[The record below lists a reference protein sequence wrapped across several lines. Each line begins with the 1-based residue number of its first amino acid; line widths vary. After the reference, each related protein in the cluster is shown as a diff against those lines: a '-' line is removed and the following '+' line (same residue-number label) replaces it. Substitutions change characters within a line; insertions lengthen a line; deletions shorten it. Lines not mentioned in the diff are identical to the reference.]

1 MENKKFANSKLNDQE
16 LEGVAG
22 GSAGTTA
29 EDSRFLNVLLA
40 GKPSQCDRYGAAR
53 IRLEDHDS
61 EIADAWKSVGVD
73 ATIHSGGPISSGR
86 ANTYKINGKEV
97 SHYEAMQHAMNVV
110 GKQMSR
116 EDWNW

>member
-1 MENKKFANSKLNDQE
+1 MDNKKLANSKLNDQE
-16 LEGVAG
+16 LEGVVG

-53 IRLEDHDS
+53 IRFEDHDS

-73 ATIHSGGPISSGR
+73 ATIHSGSLISSGW

-110 GKQMSR
+110 GKQLSR
-116 EDWNW
+116 EEWNW